1 MRKIL
6 ITDDVHSIMI
16 SNFEN
21 AGFQCDLFPTYTNED
36 IFNCIEEYEGIIIN
50 SKTKMLKKVLD
61 KASQLKFIGRLGS
74 GMEIIDVEYA
84 TKKGIQCFSVPEGN
98 RDAVAEH
105 AIGMLLSLFNNL
117 NRADREVK
125 QFVWEREKNRGV
137 ELGGKTVAL
146 IGYGNTGKALAKK
159 LSGFGV
165 ELLAY
170 DKYLSN
176 YSDVYATEASMNL
189 IFEKADIVSFHLP
202 LTAETEYLCDNFFVE
217 KFKKNIFIINTS
229 RGQVINLEKIFF
241 QIKSKKIKGI
251 CLDVFENEKPML
263 YSIYEKKKYSDLYSM
278 DSVMLSPHVAG
289 WTKES
294 KYKIGNLLSKKIINT
309 IYNR

>member
-105 AIGMLLSLFNNL
+105 AIGMVLSLFNNL

-241 QIKSKKIKGI
+241 QIKSKKLKGF
-251 CLDVFENEKPML
+251 V
-263 YSIYEKKKYSDLYSM
+263 
-278 DSVMLSPHVAG
+278 
-289 WTKES
+289 
-294 KYKIGNLLSKKIINT
+294 
-309 IYNR
+309 